1 MDAHRLPNIVEAA
14 LPPHHRATKSWR
26 HGRFD
31 NIWPEWQERSFGDV
45 RRWNRERRAAG
56 VPTDGFLEGNHTP
69 SRSDWE
75 AAFPLAP
82 VDWAAI
88 NAPPAGAVQATWV
101 GHSTVLLQMEG
112 LTILTDPVF
121 AQRCS
126 PVQWM
131 GPRRLA
137 DVPFEIEDERLPKVD
152 AVVISHNHYDHLSS
166 GCVKRLHKRWG
177 SHLRWYVPL
186 GLGKWLRGKGIA
198 AANISEAD
206 WWQEIAHP
214 GRTDVTFVLTPAMHW
229 SMRNGFDR
237 KAVLWGGWA
246 VVGPSTR
253 AWFAGDT
260 GYCGV
265 FHEIGERLGPFD
277 LSLIPTGA
285 YAPRWFMKPQHV
297 DTEEAVQIHADVRSR
312 RSVAIHCATFCLT
325 DEPMDEPV
333 KRLPREAA
341 AAGLAPDAFVTLRH
355 GATLATAGGVTLNAP
370 LLLA

>member
-152 AVVISHNHYDHLSS
+152 AVVI
-166 GCVKRLHKRWG
+166 RLHKRWG

-253 AWFAGDT
+253 A
-260 GYCGV
+260 C
-265 FHEIGERLGPFD
+265 
-277 LSLIPTGA
+277 